1 MKTKKVAVI
10 SIMFLLAATVA
21 TAQSSGNFSASYFGQ
36 SCEIVNTGCSP
47 NTATG
52 SCPGTLGTFT
62 NSAAACM
69 NNNASNNGNFCT
81 VFEADIAVSNG
92 SGNTLLVTPSAVTG
106 LFTDTKVT
114 NNVSTSTAE
123 IGIQVCV
130 TVDDKS
136 AGVVGGG
143 PDGSVTGDTG
153 QNCAMYDERLQSVSQ
168 NFLGAVY
175 NLATGTQ
182 SCGIGTTTD
191 CFLDSLMSTLSAHS
205 YNFIVTPPADGKQ
218 HKVKA
223 NWSLQNVT
231 KSGIAAVGACLGPGN
246 VTATQVK
253 VFNNSGAISPVTF

>member
-1 MKTKKVAVI
+1 MNIKNLAVVFII
-10 SIMFLLAATVA
+10 SLLAATVA

-36 SCEIVNTGCSP
+36 ACEIVNTGCSP
-47 NTATG
+47 NTASG

-69 NNNASNNGNFCT
+69 NNNASDKGDFCT

-143 PDGSVTGDTG
+143 PDAASGVG

-175 NLATGTQ
+175 SLATGTQ
-182 SCGIGTTTD
+182 SCGIGTSTD
-191 CFLDSLMSTLSAHS
+191 CYLDFLMSTLSAQS
-205 YNFIVTPPADGKQ
+205 YNFIVTPPGDGKQ

-253 VFNNSGAISPVTF
+253 VFNNSGAITPVTF